1 VDSGCGVAGA
11 VGLRC
16 LALRAR
22 VQFGA
27 CPYAIDG
34 GQSGTGTDFSPST
47 SRFSVSFISPSMH
60 RRCIILAI
68 DNAGNTCQKS
78 GSPQPRLDKIR

>member
-1 VDSGCGVAGA
+1 VDSGSGVAGA

-16 LALRAR
+16 LALGAR

-27 CPYAIDG
+27 CSHAIGG

-47 SRFSVSFISPSMH
+47 SRSPVSFISPSMH

-68 DNAGNTCQKS
+68 DTAGNTYL
-78 GSPQPRLDKIR
+78 PKIRQATTAIR